1 METAESINLPL
12 NGLLYS
18 ELNETTINHFMP
30 PSDAPRDS
38 TITVNL
44 KEISFVTP
52 YAMLVLVMLLRSTAA
67 RGIKIKVILPDSADV
82 LNYLERMSFFESA
95 EGCPV
100 EYEPNPDH
108 LRSNRRHSSS
118 TAIELTIIQ
127 KEETVTSVVN
137 DLADK
142 LISAHGCNKAGVN
155 RFSEVMIET
164 FQNVT
169 QHTNPEGS
177 HAAEGLVAVQIYSH
191 DFHFV
196 IADSGIGIKASLA
209 TNARFAKMD
218 MTDAQAIEGVLREGY
233 SRIDTPGR
241 GGGLQRVQ
249 ESAKDMGGE
258 IFIRSNEGLATIK
271 GTDLK
276 VVTVPL
282 VMGTQIFVKC
292 PKKVFQGTS

>member
-1 METAESINLPL
+1 MIMSLNLPL
-12 NGLLYS
+12 NGVVHRD
-18 ELNETTINHFMP
+18 LNENTIDHFVP
-30 PSDAPRDS
+30 PSGIPCDS
-38 TITVNL
+38 IVTVNL
-44 KEISFVTP
+44 KEITFVTP
-52 YAMLVLVMLLRSTAA
+52 YAILVLVMLLRSTAA
-67 RGIKIKVILPDSADV
+67 RGIRIKIILPDSADV
-82 LNYLERMSFFESA
+82 LNYLERMSFFENA
-95 EGCPV
+95 KGCPV

-108 LRSNRRHSSS
+108 LKSNQRHSSS

-169 QHTNPEGS
+169 QHTNPEGG

-196 IADSGIGIKASLA
+196 IADSGVGIKASLA
-209 TNARFAKMD
+209 TNTRFAKMD

-249 ESAKDMGGE
+249 EIAKDMGGE

-276 VVTVPL
+276 VVAVPL
-282 VMGTQIFVKC
+282 VGGTQIFVKC
-292 PKKVFQGTS
+292 PKRVFQGTT